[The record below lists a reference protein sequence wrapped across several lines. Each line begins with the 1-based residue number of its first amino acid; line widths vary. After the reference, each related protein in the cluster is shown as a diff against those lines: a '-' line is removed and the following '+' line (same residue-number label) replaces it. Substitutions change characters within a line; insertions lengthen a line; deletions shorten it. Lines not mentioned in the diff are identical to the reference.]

1 MRLLLALLLGCGPD
15 PATGKGDSADP
26 GDAAPPEPF
35 ALVDY
40 VNPLIGTGGIGY
52 NVGCGFPG
60 ATVPNGLV
68 SLSPDTAD
76 RSGASFGAYRGG
88 GYHFDDVSIQ
98 GFSHMH
104 LYAVGLTDYGL
115 VGVMPVDGMDASKT
129 VEAGYRTGFS
139 HDDEVAIPGRYTV
152 TLPDVGVTA
161 DLAAT
166 AHTGV
171 HRYTFDAGTDP
182 TLLVDL
188 GHVMDGSVVKSAAID
203 LDPETGAFTG
213 WMHYDGA
220 MARRDFTVWLAGT
233 VSPPPS
239 AYGVWDEEG
248 VLLEGVTT
256 ASGEEDG
263 LRLGA
268 WMSFEASEVDV
279 QVGISTV
286 DAAGAANNLAAERV
300 ANVDEAAAAAWAAWE
315 QTLGVVEAAGG
326 TEADRIKFAS
336 AVYHARMM
344 PTLFSDADGRYRGF
358 DDAIHA
364 SDRPYY
370 TDFSLWDTYRTL
382 HPLLTALWPDVH
394 ADMLDSLGLMV
405 EQGGGLPRWPL
416 ATWDGG
422 FMVGTPASIVV
433 AEAALKGVPGWD
445 ADGTLDHAIALARGE
460 VGQPYGSPPDVSLL
474 DTYGYYPEDLVGRA
488 TANTQ
493 EVAISDYAVG
503 LAAQARGDDDAVVQ
517 HLLDRGA
524 TWEQLYDPA
533 TGWVHGRMSDG
544 SFGELGNVDVWND
557 DYAEGN
563 ARQYLWMAPH
573 VPARLVEVLGG
584 ADAVEPRLVEF
595 FEEAAEDATDEVR
608 GVPETYYWH
617 GNEVDLHAAWLFNYI
632 DRPDLTQQWVGWVWD
647 TWYGTGGADGLAGND
662 DGGTLYAW
670 AAWAGMGLYPLAG
683 TDRYVYAAPR
693 FPLLRVPFGPG
704 HTLTIRRTG
713 TGPVERVE
721 LDGVTVTTP
730 DLRHADLVAA
740 DALVFVGADA
750 R

>member
-1 MRLLLALLLGCGPD
+1 MRLLSLLLLGCAPD
-15 PATGKGDSADP
+15 PGAAKGDSGTPGEAD
-26 GDAAPPEPF
+26 PPEPF

-88 GYHFDDVSIQ
+88 GYHYDDVYIQ
-98 GFSHMH
+98 TFSHMH

-129 VEAGYRTGFS
+129 VEAGYRAEFS
-139 HDDEVAIPGRYTV
+139 HDEELAIPGRYTV
-152 TLPDVGVTA
+152 ELPTVGVTA
-161 DLAAT
+161 DLSAT
-166 AHTGV
+166 AHTGI
-171 HRYTFDAGTDP
+171 HRYTFDAAAEP
-182 TLLVDL
+182 TLLIDL

-203 LDPETGAFTG
+203 LDPETGTFTG

-239 AYGVWDEEG
+239 SWGVWEEEG
-248 VLLEGVTT
+248 VLQDGVTS
-256 ASGEEDG
+256 AAGEVDG

-268 WMSFEASEVDV
+268 WMGFDVAQVDV
-279 QVGISTV
+279 QIGISTV
-286 DAAGAANNLAAERV
+286 DAEGAANNLAQERV
-300 ANVDEAAAAAWAAWE
+300 ADVDEAAAAAWAEWE
-315 QTLGVVEAAGG
+315 ETLGVVEAAGG
-326 TEADRIKFAS
+326 SEDDRIKFAS
-336 AVYHARMM
+336 GVYHSRMM

-358 DDAIHA
+358 DDAIHQG
-364 SDRPYY
+364 DRPYY

-382 HPLLTALWPDVH
+382 HPLMTAFWPDVH

-405 EQGGGLPRWPL
+405 EQGGGLPRWAL

-422 FMVGTPASIVV
+422 FMVGTPASITV
-433 AEAALKGVPGWD
+433 AEAALKDVPGWD
-445 ADGTLDHAIALARGE
+445 PDPVLDHAIALARGE
-460 VGQPYGSPPDVSLL
+460 VSQPYGSPPDVSLL
-474 DTYGYYPEDLVGRA
+474 DQYDYYPEDQVGRSA
-488 TANTQ
+488 ANTQ
-493 EVAISDYAVG
+493 EIAISDYAVG

-524 TWEQLYDPA
+524 TWENLYDPA
-533 TGWVHGRMSDG
+533 TGYVHGRNTDG
-544 SFGELGNVDVWND
+544 SWNELGNIDIWDD

-573 VPARLVEVLGG
+573 VPERLVEVLGG
-584 ADAVEPRLVEF
+584 AEAVEPRLVEF
-595 FEEAAEDATDEVR
+595 FEEAALDAVDDVR
-608 GVPETYYWH
+608 GVPEVYYWH

-632 DRPDLTQQWVGWVWD
+632 DRPDLTREWVEWIWE

-662 DGGTLYAW
+662 DGGTLSAW
-670 AAWAGMGLYPLAG
+670 AAWAGLGLYPLAG
-683 TDRYVYAAPR
+683 TDRYVYGEPQ

-713 TGPVERVE
+713 SGPVERIE
-721 LDGVTVTTP
+721 LDGVEVTTP
-730 DLRHADLVAA
+730 DLRHAELVAA
-740 DALVFVGADA
+740 DELVFVGADA